1 MTQEMYWAIA
11 CPSKQQLF
19 STPLNLGCKLNT
31 AVSTLLSSTS
41 CLNRYTKNAVA
52 TGSECNVTE
61 VSNQA
66 DVTVSAWGEYAIA
79 QVPQW
84 FSVTAGQV
92 TRHNI
97 VGLNK
102 VASNRAGDQV
112 LILTPATG
120 EVTIQRAGRFIL
132 CGSTY
137 VQGSIQNAN
146 PNATVDVMGAIVIR
160 IPPNPSPNPGI
171 TTHELRLGQ
180 NVVALSPAG
189 NLQDSGFSFS
199 GGTTLMLP
207 GGTKISLRVGI
218 FADNLSTGQFLKWQ
232 ARADSAASG
241 ANLSIHE
248 IAGGL

>member
-1 MTQEMYWAIA
+1 
-11 CPSKQQLF
+11 
-19 STPLNLGCKLNT
+19 
-31 AVSTLLSSTS
+31 
-41 CLNRYTKNAVA
+41 VA
-52 TGSECNVTE
+52 E
-61 VSNQA
+61 VSGQT
-66 DVTVSAWGEYAIA
+66 DVTVAAWGEYAIA

-84 FSVTAGQV
+84 FVVKAGQV
-92 TRHNI
+92 TRYNI
-97 VGLNK
+97 VGLSK
-102 VASNRAGDQV
+102 VASNSAGDQV
-112 LILTPATG
+112 LSLLPTTG
-120 EVTIQRAGRFIL
+120 EVTLQRAGRFIV

-160 IPPNPSPNPGI
+160 IPPNPLPDPGI

-207 GGTKISLRVGI
+207 VGTKISLRVGI

-232 ARADSAASG
+232 TRADSAASG

>member
-1 MTQEMYWAIA
+1 MA
-11 CPSKQQLF
+11 
-19 STPLNLGCKLNT
+19 
-31 AVSTLLSSTS
+31 
-41 CLNRYTKNAVA
+41 
-52 TGSECNVTE
+52 E
-61 VSNQA
+61 VSGQM
-66 DVTVSAWGEYAIA
+66 DVTVAAWGEYAIA

-84 FSVTAGQV
+84 FSAKAGQV
-92 TRHNI
+92 TRYNI
-97 VGLNK
+97 VGLSK
-102 VASNRAGDQV
+102 VASNPTGDQV
-112 LILTPATG
+112 LILSPATG
-120 EVTIQRAGRFIL
+120 EVTIQRAGRFIV

-160 IPPNPSPNPGI
+160 IPLNPSPDPGI

-180 NVVALSPAG
+180 NVVALSPVG

-207 GGTKISLRVGI
+207 VGTKISLRVGI

-232 ARADSAASG
+232 TRSDSAASG

>member
-1 MTQEMYWAIA
+1 MAEGDQ
-11 CPSKQQLF
+11 
-19 STPLNLGCKLNT
+19 
-31 AVSTLLSSTS
+31 
-41 CLNRYTKNAVA
+41 
-52 TGSECNVTE
+52 TE
-61 VSNQA
+61 ESVP
-66 DVTVSAWGEYAIA
+66 AWGEYAIA

-84 FSVTAGQV
+84 FPVTAGRV
-92 TRHNI
+92 TRYNI
-97 VGLNK
+97 VGLSK
-102 VASNRAGDQV
+102 VASNRTGDQV
-112 LILTPATG
+112 LVLAPATG
-120 EVTIQRAGRFIL
+120 EVTIQRAGRFIVS
-132 CGSTY
+132 GSTY

-160 IPPNPSPNPGI
+160 IPPNPSPDPGI

-199 GGTTLMLP
+199 GGTTLLLP
-207 GGTKISLRVGI
+207 VGTKISLRVGI

-248 IAGGL
+248 ITGGL